1 MVEKGMLFLSEHFRV
16 FEMLCSV
23 FMAFVVS
30 FMIDRFFVVRRQWY
44 WKALLFCGSWLLS
57 SIPLFIGDLVNLPP
71 TILVFVAGILVSC
84 EGNLLKKLSISFM
97 IISLASSFSVLTDN
111 YLMVTMITDDELWP
125 DRGRVFYLF
134 VKLFF
139 YLLIYFSVKKFV
151 PKKSYELSNGLWS
164 LLGLLTMT
172 PFCTVLSVV
181 LFQQYSNDILRAN
194 AAFNKTVLCLCLL
207 SFVGLIWAVVV
218 LSHQYELEQRSRLL
232 EMNQLYYESLERQQL
247 EVRKLRH
254 DMANH
259 LQTRAGLSGEEHRT
273 YLDRL
278 LEQPGIRRNVQ
289 YCANPVINAVLS
301 TKSGKMAQEQI
312 DFEYR
317 LQVPTRMD
325 MDSVDLSVLFAN
337 SIDNAIEACEKLPVQ
352 RRKIALQ
359 AKNEKGLFVLKIE
372 NTTDQEEKMPEKNAS
387 GFLPQTTKK
396 DQKLHGYGLKSIQE
410 IVQRYEGSM
419 EITKED
425 GRFVLFLYIPVIA

>member
-16 FEMLCSV
+16 FEMICSV

-57 SIPLFIGDLVNLPP
+57 SIPLFIGDLANLPP
-71 TILVFVAGILVSC
+71 TILVFVAGILVAC

-181 LFQQYSNDILRAN
+181 LFQQYSNDILRAI
-194 AAFNKTVLCLCLL
+194 ALIKRCSVFVFSLL
-207 SFVGLIWAVVV
+207 SG
-218 LSHQYELEQRSRLL
+218 
-232 EMNQLYYESLERQQL
+232 
-247 EVRKLRH
+247 
-254 DMANH
+254 
-259 LQTRAGLSGEEHRT
+259 
-273 YLDRL
+273 
-278 LEQPGIRRNVQ
+278 
-289 YCANPVINAVLS
+289 
-301 TKSGKMAQEQI
+301 
-312 DFEYR
+312 
-317 LQVPTRMD
+317 
-325 MDSVDLSVLFAN
+325 
-337 SIDNAIEACEKLPVQ
+337 
-352 RRKIALQ
+352 
-359 AKNEKGLFVLKIE
+359 
-372 NTTDQEEKMPEKNAS
+372 
-387 GFLPQTTKK
+387 
-396 DQKLHGYGLKSIQE
+396 
-410 IVQRYEGSM
+410 
-419 EITKED
+419 
-425 GRFVLFLYIPVIA
+425 

>member
-1 MVEKGMLFLSEHFRV
+1 
-16 FEMLCSV
+16 
-23 FMAFVVS
+23 
-30 FMIDRFFVVRRQWY
+30 
-44 WKALLFCGSWLLS
+44 
-57 SIPLFIGDLVNLPP
+57 
-71 TILVFVAGILVSC
+71 
-84 EGNLLKKLSISFM
+84 M
-97 IISLASSFSVLTDN
+97 IISLASSFSAPTDN

-125 DRGRVFYLF
+125 ERGRVFYLF
-134 VKLFF
+134 VKMFF

-151 PKKSYELSNGLWS
+151 TKKSYELSNGLWS
-164 LLGLLTMT
+164 LLGLLTMP

-181 LFQQYSNDILRAN
+181 LFQQYSNDFLRAN

-259 LQTRAGLSGEEHRT
+259 LQTLAGLSGEEHKA

-312 DFEYR
+312 NFEYC
-317 LQVPTRMD
+317 LQVPARID
-325 MDSVDLSVLFAN
+325 IDPVDLSVLFAN
-337 SIDNAIEACEKLPVQ
+337 SIDNAIEACEKLPEH

-359 AKNEKGLFVLKIE
+359 AKNEKGLFVMKIE
-372 NTTDQEEKMPEKNAS
+372 NTAEKGEKTPEKGMPGS
-387 GFLPQTTKK
+387 LPQTTKK

-410 IVQRYEGSM
+410 IVQRHGGNM
-419 EITKED
+419 EITNEE
-425 GRFVLFLYIPVIA
+425 GRFVLFLYLPIFIE